1 MIKRYKTYWKTK
13 ALTGVVSLFAF
24 FTSCTDDIVSDN
36 AGGEASAPF
45 GYINV
50 GASIG
55 DPSMTTRA
63 QVQVPEKEGHYY
75 AETVDWLKGALMR
88 GVDITYSNINSNGE
102 HNFAKERVGILKWNN
117 DKGPTF
123 IDASGNITRAEY
135 TFHYKNGTTETNIQ
149 AEWNDN
155 GQHYFEGQYVPAEIR
170 SNSDAPIIATNLT
183 SDQSSDKDH
192 TYTDGSESGE
202 IGNYSLLSHYIGMPP
217 SFKERATVDQI
228 MLPFKHRLARVI
240 AYVLID
246 DMLEAKLQG
255 YDVPENPRYDSDGFV
270 VNTDK
275 DNPSTTKL
283 SFSYVKVLD
292 HVKEE
297 TETVGTEGQS
307 AQVSKLTPAWTSAR
321 TVIPHFYNE
330 IRSSAK
336 ADGSVAASDD
346 DAKKFFIVY
355 INTKSDKKVHPRE
368 DGWLKVHQDFR
379 KAVNLENSTAAM
391 TSTEEA
397 QAEAKTGY
405 RRQMYHRV
413 PIYDVIVRPTYNTT
427 YDNVMYDEEGYYTY
441 TGTGTASHKSEVNET
456 KRKQIFD
463 LNNSISFELELSTG
477 LKYSKTFT
485 FDLNAN
491 QQTVVYLRIDREG
504 ISYDESSYELWHED
518 KSTDGY
524 YGVDNEVGHNLSIVG
539 SSWQRALRNGNDP
552 KWDVTDGSNYG
563 DTDNNV
569 GTNNVDDGQYVSN
582 TKWTMEFAKA
592 GVGGSRQGDYFMLDD
607 DITIDMRLLPE
618 NFFFAGHLD
627 GKGHKITLTNCGAEA
642 TQYVEATESAYL
654 YEDNT
659 QYYKQLYKQTSSGY
673 VPFTA
678 PTLYRFVPNA
688 TIEDMENGGIDDS
701 KNGSL
706 EDLEEGDLNNSSNG
720 SIENLEEGSLNNSF
734 NGSIEDMINGTF
746 SSTGRTRADGDG
758 GGDPAPMF
766 VELTDVEKA
775 ALTLSN
781 LKRTNTTIYYIQNVD
796 ENGVVTSY
804 SRYYLTDKE
813 IAKFY
818 ILKGTYTSASTLFAG
833 LNGTYSG
840 EAGKYNLH
848 EEKGV
853 LVPVSGYRGEMVNV
867 TLTNNT
873 FFPTDAVF
881 SGSNLNRSDATVTG
895 YIFNCWE
902 KVDENNWK
910 KIENIVPIPY
920 MQ

>member
-13 ALTGVVSLFAF
+13 ALTGAVSLFAF

-50 GASIG
+50 GTSIG
-55 DPSMTTRA
+55 DPNMTTRA
-63 QVQVPEKEGHYY
+63 QVQIPEKEGHYY
-75 AETVDWLKGALMR
+75 AETVDWLKGALMK
-88 GVDITYSNINSNGE
+88 GVDITYSNINSNGD
-102 HNFAKERVGILKWNN
+102 HVFANERVGILKWNSE
-117 DKGPTF
+117 KGPTT
-123 IDASGNITRAEY
+123 IDASGNIKRAEY
-135 TFHYKNGTTETNIQ
+135 TFHYKNGTAETSTP

-170 SNSDAPIIATNLT
+170 SSNGAQITATNLT
-183 SDQSSDKDH
+183 SDQSSDADH
-192 TYTDGSESGE
+192 TYNTDGSETGDIG
-202 IGNYSLLSHYIGMPP
+202 IGNYTLLSHYIGMPP

-255 YDVPENPRYDSDGFV
+255 YDVPDTPNYGADGFV
-270 VNTDK
+270 EQK
-275 DNPSTTKL
+275 DDPSTTAL
-283 SFSYVKVLD
+283 SFSYVKVLEQ
-292 HVKEE
+292 VKEA
-297 TETVGTEGQS
+297 TETVGTGDKT
-307 AQVSKLTPAWTSAR
+307 AQVSRLTPKWKEAR
-321 TVIPHFYNE
+321 TVIPHFFNE
-330 IRSSAK
+330 IRKSVKS
-336 ADGSVAASDD
+336 DGSPAATDY
-346 DAKKFFIVY
+346 DAQNFFIVY

-379 KAVNLENSTAAM
+379 KAVNLENSNDPM
-391 TSTEEA
+391 TSTQEA
-397 QAEAKTGY
+397 QAEAETGY

-441 TGTGTASHKSEVNET
+441 TGTGTESHKSEVNET
-456 KRKQIFD
+456 IRKQIFD

-518 KSTDGY
+518 KSYDGY
-524 YGVDNEVGHNLSIVG
+524 YGVDNEEGHNLSKVG

-552 KWDVTDGSNYG
+552 SWNVTDGSNYG
-563 DTDNNV
+563 DDDNNNQD
-569 GTNNVDDGQYVSN
+569 NNVDDGQYVSDK
-582 TKWTMEFAKA
+582 KWTMELAKA

-607 DITIDMRLLPE
+607 DITIDMRLLPA
-618 NFFFAGHLD
+618 NFVFAGHLD

-642 TQYVEATESAYL
+642 TQYVEATGSALFYANA
-654 YEDNT
+654 ET
-659 QYYKQLYKQTSSGY
+659 PLYKQTSSGY
-673 VPFTA
+673 ELFTA
-678 PTLYRFVPNA
+678 PTLYRFVPNG
-688 TIEDMENGGIDDS
+688 TIEDMEGSDIDDS

-706 EDLEEGDLNNSSNG
+706 EDLEEGNLTNSSDGSIEDLEEGNLNNSTG
-720 SIENLEEGSLNNSF
+720 
-734 NGSIEDMINGTF
+734 GSIEDMTNGTF
-746 SSTGRTRADGDG
+746 SSSRSFSAKGKTRADGG
-758 GGDPAPMF
+758 SLF
-766 VELTDVEKA
+766 VELTEDEKA
-775 ALTLSN
+775 DLTLSD
-781 LKRTNTTIYYIQNVD
+781 LKRTTSTIYYIKDSSNK
-796 ENGVVTSY
+796 Y
-804 SRYYLTDKE
+804 IRYYLTDKE

-818 ILKGTYTSASTLFAG
+818 LRGEEYVSASTLFTR
-833 LNGTYSG
+833 LNGTYDG
-840 EAGKYNLH
+840 NEGHYNLH
-848 EEKGV
+848 RENGV

-873 FFPTDAVF
+873 FFPSDAVF
-881 SGSNLNRSDATVTG
+881 SGSNLNLSGATVTG

-902 KVDENNWK
+902 KVDENNWR
-910 KIENIVPIPY
+910 KIENIVPIP
-920 MQ
+920 

>member
-13 ALTGVVSLFAF
+13 ALTGVVAF
-24 FTSCTDDIVSDN
+24 FTSCTDDIVSDS
-36 AGGEASAPF
+36 AGEETAAPF

-102 HNFAKERVGILKWNN
+102 HNFAKERVGILKWNKEN
-117 DKGPTF
+117 GPTT
-123 IDASGNITRAEY
+123 IDDQGNITRAEY
-135 TFHYKNGTTETNIQ
+135 TFHYKNGTDETGIQ

-170 SNSDAPIIATNLT
+170 SSNGAQITATNLT
-183 SDQSSDKDH
+183 SDQSSDADH
-192 TYTDGSESGE
+192 TYNTDGSESGK

-255 YDVPENPRYDSDGFV
+255 YNVPENPQYDSDGFV

-336 ADGSVAASDD
+336 ADGSVAAEDE

-379 KAVNLENSTAAM
+379 KAVNLGNSTAAM

-427 YDNVMYDEEGYYTY
+427 YDNVMYNEEGYYTY
-441 TGTGTASHKSEVNET
+441 TGTGTTSHKSEVNET

-524 YGVDNEVGHNLSIVG
+524 YGVDNEVGHNLSKVG

-563 DTDNNV
+563 DTDNN
-569 GTNNVDDGQYVSN
+569 GGRNNVDDGQYVSD

-607 DITIDMRLLPE
+607 DITIDMLLLPK
-618 NFFFAGHLD
+618 NFVFAGHLD
-627 GKGHKITLTNCGAEA
+627 GKGHKITLTNCGQTANQYEEA
-642 TQYVEATESAYL
+642 TDEAKFYATT
-654 YEDNT
+654 DNP
-659 QYYKQLYKQTSSGY
+659 LYKQTSSGY
-673 VPFTA
+673 VQFTA
-678 PTLYRFVPNA
+678 PTLYKFVPNG

-720 SIENLEEGSLNNSF
+720 SIENLEEGSLNNSS

-758 GGDPAPMF
+758 GGDPAPTSMF
-766 VELTDVEKA
+766 VELTDDEKA
-775 ALTLSN
+775 ALTLAD
-781 LKRTNTTIYYIQNVD
+781 LKRTNSTIYYIRNVD
-796 ENGVVTSY
+796 NTGKITY

-818 ILKGTYTSASTLFAG
+818 ILNGTYTSASTLFAG
-833 LNGTYSG
+833 LNGTYDG
-840 EAGKYNLH
+840 NKGQYNLH

-881 SGSNLNRSDATVTG
+881 SGSNLNLSDATVTG